1 MRKKTELN
9 KWTQNII
16 WMLVSLIL
24 PVILLALWQRGVN
37 NGTIKASIFPKPTV
51 IWETFMEHLVK
62 GKIWLNI
69 KASVQR
75 VLAGFIC
82 GSLTG
87 LILGI
92 ATGLWKPLHHVLSLL
107 ISLIRA
113 IPNIALIPVFFMIF
127 GIGEASKVALITLA
141 SFRAVFLNTESG
153 VSMTDRHLEELAYVY
168 RIPYWKKITNIVLPS
183 AVPSILTGFRLA
195 MNSSWMAVVGAEMFA
210 ASKGV
215 GFMIANARELGQSKI
230 LYVYVL
236 IIGIVGVVLDKTLA
250 AIQKYYLLKTRGKA

>member
-1 MRKKTELN
+1 MNRKTKLPT
-9 KWTQNII
+9 WTQSLI
-16 WMLVSLIL
+16 WFMVSLIL
-24 PVILLALWQRGVN
+24 PIVLLVLWQYGV
-37 NGTIKASIFPKPTV
+37 GAGYIKASIFPKPTV
-51 IWETFMEHLVK
+51 IWETFIEHLK
-62 GKIWLNI
+62 NGKVWMNVQ
-69 KASVQR
+69 ASMKR
-75 VLAGFIC
+75 VIIGFAC
-82 GSLTG
+82 GSAIG
-87 LILGI
+87 LVLGI
-92 ATGLWKPLHHVLSLL
+92 ATGLWRSLYHTLSLV

-127 GIGEASKVALITLA
+127 GIGEASKIALITLA

-153 VSMTDRHLEELAYVY
+153 VRMTDQHLQELAYVY
-168 RIPYWKKITNIVLPS
+168 RIPYIKKITNIVLPS

-236 IIGIVGVVLDKTLA
+236 IIGLVGVILDKSLS
-250 AIQKYYLLKTRGKA
+250 AIQKYYLLKTRGTN